1 MNDEKRRK
9 LTMER
14 KQIFTEEHIIT
25 DEQVEQLLADALE
38 LYGFDFTNYSPAS
51 VKRRINRLFS
61 IDRFPSFA
69 ELRYRL
75 RTDSGYV
82 NRFVEAISVN
92 VTEMFRD
99 PSFYQTL
106 RNHVLPQLATYPYI
120 RIWHAGCA
128 TGEEVYSMA
137 ILLKELN
144 LLHKSLLYATDIN
157 QEVLEKARQGVFPL
171 NNMKLYSENYIQ
183 AGCTRAFS
191 NYYSVTYD
199 RAKFN
204 DELKSKMV
212 FAMHNL
218 VSDGSFNEFQL
229 ILCRNVLIYFNKE
242 LQDVVINLFDN
253 SLEKLGFLALGTKET
268 LRFTQVARR
277 FKQIDSKE
285 KIWRK
290 IV

>member
-1 MNDEKRRK
+1 METRR
-9 LTMER
+9 
-14 KQIFTEEHIIT
+14 IFAEENMIT
-25 DEQVEQLLADALE
+25 DDQVDQLLTDALE
-38 LYGFDFTNYSPAS
+38 LYGYDFTNYSKAS
-51 VKRRINRLFS
+51 VKRRINRLFTV
-61 IDRFPSFA
+61 DRFPSFA

-75 RTDSGYV
+75 RSDAAYL
-82 NRFVEAISVN
+82 NRFVESISVN

-99 PSFYQTL
+99 PMFYLAL
-106 RNHVLPQLATYPYI
+106 RNIVLPQLATYPYI

-137 ILLKELN
+137 ILLKEMN

-157 QEVLEKARQGVFPL
+157 QEALERARQGMVPL
-171 NNMKLYSENYIQ
+171 NSMKLYSENYIRSGGTQ
-183 AGCTRAFS
+183 AFS
-191 NYYSVTYD
+191 DYYSVTYD
-199 RAKFN
+199 RAKLN
-204 DELKSKMV
+204 ENLKSKMV

-229 ILCRNVLIYFNKE
+229 ILCRNVLIYFNKD
-242 LQDVVINLFDN
+242 LQDTVIRLFDN

-268 LRFTQVARR
+268 LRFTDVARHYR
-277 FKQIDSKE
+277 QIDGKE

>member
-1 MNDEKRRK
+1 METRR
-9 LTMER
+9 
-14 KQIFTEEHIIT
+14 IFAEENMIT
-25 DEQVEQLLADALE
+25 DDQVDQLLTDALE
-38 LYGFDFTNYSPAS
+38 LYGYDFTNYSKAS
-51 VKRRINRLFS
+51 VKRRINRLFTV
-61 IDRFPSFA
+61 DRFPSFA

-75 RTDSGYV
+75 RSDTAYL
-82 NRFVEAISVN
+82 NRFVESISVN

-99 PSFYQTL
+99 PMFYLAL
-106 RNHVLPQLATYPYI
+106 RNIVLPQLATYPYI

-137 ILLKELN
+137 ILLKEMN

-157 QEVLEKARQGVFPL
+157 QEALERAQQGMVPL
-171 NNMKLYSENYIQ
+171 NSMKLYSENYIRSGGTQ
-183 AGCTRAFS
+183 AFS
-191 NYYSVTYD
+191 DYYSVTYD
-199 RAKFN
+199 RAKLN
-204 DELKSKMV
+204 ENLKSKMV

-229 ILCRNVLIYFNKE
+229 ILCRNVLIYFNKD
-242 LQDVVINLFDN
+242 LQDTVIRLFDN

-268 LRFTQVARR
+268 LRFTDVARHYR
-277 FKQIDSKE
+277 QIDGKE

>member
-1 MNDEKRRK
+1 
-9 LTMER
+9 METN
-14 KQIFTEEHIIT
+14 KTLIEENVIT
-25 DEQVEQLLADALE
+25 DEQVEQLLTDALE
-38 LYGFDFTNYSPAS
+38 LYGFDFTNYSRAS

-61 IDRFPSFA
+61 MDRFPSFA

-75 RTDSGYV
+75 RTDAHYL

-99 PSFYQTL
+99 PLFYQAL
-106 RNHVLPQLATYPYI
+106 RNVVLPQLATYPHI
-120 RIWHAGCA
+120 RIWHAGCS

-137 ILLKELN
+137 ILLKEMN
-144 LLHKSLLYATDIN
+144 LLHKSLLYATDVN
-157 QEVLEKARQGVFPL
+157 QDVLEKARQGFVPL

-183 AGCTRAFS
+183 AGGTKAFS
-191 NYYSVTYD
+191 DYYSATYD
-199 RAKFN
+199 RAKLN

-242 LQDVVINLFDN
+242 LQDVVFRLFDN

-268 LRFTQVARR
+268 LRFTHVARH
-277 FKQIDSKE
+277 FKQIDGKE